1 MTTGNEMKSRHMKT
15 IAILACVLAALT
27 VAPFAASAE
36 TWYLKTADNVGNLTT
51 PSHWTN
57 AVGTAATA
65 FNADDVYIVLNN
77 TVRASG
83 LTDFGGGEL
92 KLQNRSM
99 NLYTGTLNFNL
110 FTLVGATIVMQRS
123 DGAESSINGVIDASG
138 SCTMRWIYQR
148 EAMTFGGKL
157 KGDSSTVLSTDV
169 RYAGT
174 DNHRNE
180 RFILAGDCSE
190 YAGTIKVTPTR
201 GVSGQTIDESEYYV
215 KLVLA
220 TAGFTMPGA
229 ITVEDRCALEVT
241 ATGASVGSLTLKS
254 GSILVA
260 PASDTGGLD
269 VTTSL
274 NLTSPIRL
282 RVVHAPSDGLAHTLD
297 VLTAPAGTEIDPADF
312 ALEGD
317 PELMPFAPTVG
328 VRTMNGRKT
337 LTISYTEPIV
347 ELTTSDTA
355 SLGRPSSDDLSSIA
369 WGMGSSWS
377 NGQTPAAGT
386 NYVVRMQNGT
396 AMYLRSPTRNS
407 HTTFPGKSLTIAT
420 NCFLRIFQSSGCK
433 FTVNDLRLM
442 GGSEMDVGQ
451 STFANVYGA
460 IRIGPGEVRFG
471 TCNESCAFYAPF
483 SGSGDIWFS
492 GPQSGTSVPQGT
504 FGLHVDNPNFK
515 GRMRVEYCRDD
526 GTYAATYG
534 VRREALNVG
543 SELQLGGR
551 LDAFDPKALTLRKY
565 GRLWARDSFVLTRD
579 YNRGVFVDGSQ
590 GGVFDV
596 RAADHVL
603 TFNTQLT
610 LNGKLYKDG
619 EGTLVMGGNVKFG
632 AEASDTPT
640 EGSNLFDVTNGT
652 VEVTAA
658 DALNGLATTFAPDT
672 RLVLVVDPSD
682 TDLMRYGIR
691 NVKTATPFAVVS
703 GGTLPFS
710 LEASA
715 AVRAEMKGRT
725 VTIGLFT
732 VTSEADAAFQ
742 PLLPTHIASPF
753 PSSKGTVV
761 RSEEDGVV
769 TYSLSVLPIGMQ
781 FLIR

>member
-1 MTTGNEMKSRHMKT
+1 MTTGNALIMKSRHMRMF
-15 IAILACVLAALT
+15 AILACAVAAMT
-27 VAPFAASAE
+27 AVPFAASAE
-36 TWYLKTADNVGNLTT
+36 TWYLKTNDNVGNLTT

-65 FNADDVYIVLNN
+65 FNADDVYVVLDN
-77 TVRASG
+77 TLRASG

-92 KLQNRSM
+92 KIQKRLV

-110 FTLVGATIVMQRS
+110 LTLVEATIAMQRA
-123 DGAESSINGVIDASG
+123 DGAESIINGLIDTSG
-138 SCTMRWIYQR
+138 SCTMRWLYQR

-157 KGDSSTVLSTDV
+157 RGDSSTVLLTDV

-174 DNHRNE
+174 ANHRNE

-190 YAGTIKVTPTR
+190 YAGTIKVQPGR
-201 GVSGQTIDESEYYV
+201 NVSGHTIDESEYYV

-260 PASDTGGLD
+260 PSSSAGGLAVSDTLA
-269 VTTSL
+269 
-274 NLTSPIRL
+274 LTPPIRL
-282 RVVHAPSDGLAHTLD
+282 RVVDVPSDGLAHTLD

-317 PELMPFAPTVG
+317 PELMQFAPTVG
-328 VRTMNGRKT
+328 VRTANGRKT
-337 LTISYTEPIV
+337 LTISYAEPIV
-347 ELTTSDTA
+347 ELTTSDSS
-355 SLGRPSSDDLSSIA
+355 SLGRASSDGLSSIA
-369 WGMGSSWS
+369 WGLGSSWS

-386 NYVVRMQNGT
+386 NCLVRMQNGN
-396 AMYLRSPTRNS
+396 AMYLRTPTRNV
-407 HTTFPGKSLTIAT
+407 HITFPGKSLTIAT
-420 NCFLRIFQSSGCK
+420 NCFLRVFQSGSN
-433 FTVNDLRLM
+433 FYVDDLRLM
-442 GGSEMDVGQ
+442 GGSALDVGQ
-451 STFANVYGA
+451 STYTHIYGA
-460 IRIGPGEVRFG
+460 IRIGAGEVRFG
-471 TCNESCAFYAPF
+471 TCNQSCAFYAPF

-492 GPQSGTSVPQGT
+492 GPQSGTSVPQGS

-515 GRMRVEYCRDD
+515 GRMRVEYCKDN
-526 GTYAATYG
+526 ATYG
-534 VRREALNVG
+534 ARRETLIVD

-565 GRLWARDSFVLTRD
+565 GRLYVRDSFALTRD
-579 YNRGVFVDGSQ
+579 YNRGVFVDGPQ
-590 GGVFDV
+590 GGLVDV
-596 RAADHVL
+596 AAADHVL

-619 EGTLVMGGNVKFG
+619 AGTLVMGGNVKFG
-632 AEASDTPT
+632 AEASDMPT

-652 VEVTAA
+652 VKVMAA
-658 DALNGLATTFAPDT
+658 DAMNGLATTFASGT
-672 RLVLVVDPSD
+672 RLVLVVDPTD
-682 TDLMRYGIR
+682 ADLMRYGIR

-715 AVRAEMKGRT
+715 AVRAAMKRRA

-742 PLLPTHIASPF
+742 PLLPSHIASPF

-769 TYSLSVLPIGMQ
+769 TYSLSVEPLGMQ
-781 FLIR
+781 ILFR